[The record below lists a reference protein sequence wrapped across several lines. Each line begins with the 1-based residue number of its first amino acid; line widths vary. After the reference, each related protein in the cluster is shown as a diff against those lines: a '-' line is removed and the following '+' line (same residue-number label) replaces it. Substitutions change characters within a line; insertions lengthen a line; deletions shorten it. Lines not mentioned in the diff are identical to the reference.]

1 MFELASSLK
10 NLLLMKVI
18 LLEEGVLLLSFET
31 TDIEADAIS

>member
-18 LLEEGVLLLSFET
+18 LLEEGDFVV
-31 TDIEADAIS
+31 IVRNH